1 MKLLATTVLA
11 LTAAFWSV
19 ASGQEMEPA
28 AYSRSPLGTQ
38 FVLLTYAYQ
47 NGEIFTDSS
56 LPLRD
61 VRVKVSSASLAYG
74 RTFGLAGRQASIGF
88 FLPYL
93 KGRASG
99 TVFEER
105 QEVTRSGQGD
115 ARVRFT
121 SNLIGSP
128 ALSSKEFAAYKPR
141 TVVGVSITIIVP
153 TGQYEAVRL
162 VNLGSN
168 RWAFKPE
175 LGLSQPAGRWTLEM
189 AAGTWLFT
197 PNKDFF
203 GGSRREQKRLISLQ
217 GDVIYTLRRGMWLSV
232 SATYYAG
239 GQTIVNSV
247 VNADRQRNSRVG
259 ATFSLPL
266 NQHQSIKIAWAK
278 GLTTRFGGDLNIV
291 AMAWQYAWLK

>member
-1 MKLLATTVLA
+1 
-11 LTAAFWSV
+11 
-19 ASGQEMEPA
+19 MEPA

-47 NGEIFTDSS
+47 NGDIFTDSS

-141 TVVGVSITIIVP
+141 TVV
-153 TGQYEAVRL
+153 
-162 VNLGSN
+162 
-168 RWAFKPE
+168 
-175 LGLSQPAGRWTLEM
+175 
-189 AAGTWLFT
+189 
-197 PNKDFF
+197 
-203 GGSRREQKRLISLQ
+203 
-217 GDVIYTLRRGMWLSV
+217 
-232 SATYYAG
+232 
-239 GQTIVNSV
+239 
-247 VNADRQRNSRVG
+247 
-259 ATFSLPL
+259 
-266 NQHQSIKIAWAK
+266 
-278 GLTTRFGGDLNIV
+278 
-291 AMAWQYAWLK
+291 